1 MCIRDRAY
9 TRSKDSDNAVITG
22 LAKSGRVITSAALI
36 MVAPLRRAEPKGASE
51 LRPPMPLTRSV
62 PLRWRL
68 TLLAAT
74 VVAELALDPLSA
86 HWFVFCNRGRDKLKI
101 LYWDHNGFWLY
112 YRRLERGR
120 FSWPAQA
127 PSAALSITARQ
138 LAWLL
143 DGLALDQSRAHRAV
157 DARIAI

>member
-1 MCIRDRAY
+1 MR
-9 TRSKDSDNAVITG
+9 
-22 LAKSGRVITSAALI
+22 KSIDG
-36 MVAPLRRAEPKGASE
+36 
-51 LRPPMPLTRSV
+51 
-62 PLRWRL
+62 
-68 TLLAAT
+68 LAAT